1 MTAFMTS
8 PVGRDGVWWLQPLA
22 VSSRVS
28 TEGTSR
34 QAFSLPLRG
43 WELLSFLF
51 CPLQLQEVKEPT
63 RGLTQQTRSCPG
75 QRQSGNVGI
84 WAGLGCRW
92 GRTSVCWEN
101 KLGLPFL
108 YLLPVSQHR
117 GGADLSTIHCD
128 NFLPVHHML
137 PCVKPSL
144 HSISSPLAVFL
155 PGESQG
161 WGSLV
166 GCRLWGCTE
175 SDRAEVT

>member
-1 MTAFMTS
+1 M
-8 PVGRDGVWWLQPLA
+8 
-22 VSSRVS
+22 
-28 TEGTSR
+28 
-34 QAFSLPLRG
+34 
-43 WELLSFLF
+43 
-51 CPLQLQEVKEPT
+51 PLQRHLEVKEPT
-63 RGLTQQTRSCPG
+63 RGLTQQARSCLG

-84 WAGLGCRW
+84 WAGLGCHW
-92 GRTSVCWEN
+92 GRTSVCGEN

-128 NFLPVHHML
+128 NFLAVHHML

-144 HSISSPLAVFL
+144 HSISSSLAVFL
-155 PGESQG
+155 PGEPQG